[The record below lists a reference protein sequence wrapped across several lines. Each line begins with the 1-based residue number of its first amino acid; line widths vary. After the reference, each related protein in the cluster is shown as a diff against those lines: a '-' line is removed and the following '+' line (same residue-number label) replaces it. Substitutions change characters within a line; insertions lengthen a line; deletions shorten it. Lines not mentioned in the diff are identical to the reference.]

1 MAPPEV
7 AGNSAPGCVII
18 SIFSIAFAGIP
29 SKKAFSSVVEIFSGL
44 PSIKHLIAFLDTSF
58 QQYQKQLNLVVFLSL
73 LKQNPYLN

>member
-29 SKKAFSSVVEIFSGL
+29 SKKSFSSVVFSGL
-44 PSIKHLIAFLDTSF
+44 PSKKHLIAFLDTSF